1 MLMRRTQTSESKS
14 TETRGRSDVARA
26 ISTFGRFGDT
36 LAAA

>member
-1 MLMRRTQTSESKS
+1 MRRTQMSEFES
-14 TETRGRSDVARA
+14 TGIRGRFDEARR

>member
-1 MLMRRTQTSESKS
+1 MRRTQMSESES
-14 TETRGRSDVARA
+14 TGTRGRSDEARA